1 LITRQ
6 TTDQETPLSTSQYIL
21 SLFPRPA
28 LTLALNLYAQSTLKH
43 LLTQGDSLLI
53 ALFTSLSSQGV
64 YALASNYGS
73 LLARLLFQPI
83 EESSRGVF
91 GRLLAKPSSSPSS
104 PSLVPPSSS
113 ASTKT
118 PTPTPTPALLSAH
131 TYLTHLLHLYSLL
144 SLLLLTI
151 APTIAP
157 LLLAHIAGPRWSL
170 TSAPAVLS
178 LYCYY
183 LPLLAL
189 NGILEAFVSAAASPA
204 QLRAQSA
211 WMLAFSAGFA
221 GCGYLLL
228 RVWGLGA
235 RGLVLAN
242 AVNMAMR
249 IWWSWGFVGGYL
261 GGVGG
266 GLRVAQALPSRGAM
280 GLGVLVAAYL
290 RVLREGFE
298 GGWGDLGKV
307 VLVGGGYGLA
317 L

>member
-1 LITRQ
+1 M
-6 TTDQETPLSTSQYIL
+6 L
-21 SLFPRPA
+21 SLFPRPV

-53 ALFTSLSSQGV
+53 ALFTPLSTQGV

-91 GRLLAKPSSSPSS
+91 GRLLANPSPSHPT
-104 PSLVPPSSS
+104 PSQTPSNP
-113 ASTKT
+113 STAK
-118 PTPTPTPALLSAH
+118 TPTPTPALLTAH
-131 TYLTHLLHLYSLL
+131 TYLTHLLHLYALL
-144 SLLLLTI
+144 SLLLI
-151 APTIAP
+151 SIGPTLAP

-170 TSAPAVLS
+170 TSAPAVLA
-178 LYCYY
+178 LYCDY

-189 NGILEAFVSAAASPA
+189 NGTLEAFVSAAASPA

-221 GCGYLLL
+221 GSGYVLL

-235 RGLVLAN
+235 EGLLAAN

-249 IWWSWGFVGGYL
+249 IWWSWGFVRGYL
-261 GGVGG
+261 GREGVE
-266 GLRVAQALPSRGAM
+266 LRVGQVVLSRGAM
-280 GLGVLVAAYL
+280 LLGFLVAGYL
-290 RVLREGFE
+290 RMLKEGFK

-307 VLVGGGYGLA
+307 VGVGGLFGLT